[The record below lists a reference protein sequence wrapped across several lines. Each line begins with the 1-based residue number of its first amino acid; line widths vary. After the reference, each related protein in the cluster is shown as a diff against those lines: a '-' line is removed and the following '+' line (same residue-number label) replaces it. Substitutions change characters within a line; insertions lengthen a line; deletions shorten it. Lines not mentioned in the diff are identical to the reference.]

1 MGLSS
6 IVKDLGNYGKYS
18 WSRYICTSCRKV
30 WVERLRLGPT
40 DAEKFGNI
48 TIEDEYDGKRSKRR
62 ASKKRP

>member
-40 DAEKFGNI
+40 DAQKFIGEEEN
-48 TIEDEYDGKRSKRR
+48 DRPRNKRR
-62 ASKKRP
+62 KTPKRP